1 MVLEKT
7 LESPL
12 EGKEIKPV
20 NLKGNQPWIFIGR
33 ADAEAPT
40 LWPPDGKSRLIGK
53 YPDVGKDWGQEEKG
67 ATEDEM
73 VGWHHQLNGHES
85 DLTPGDT
92 EGQGSL
98 WLCCRP
104 WGHKELDTTEWLNN
118 SNVCPPGW
126 NWIGSAVGTWLSW
139 ANQILPPEN
148 LWFMSRGFL
157 CVAWTEKVWT
167 ESWIMVSCREKQKQ
181 TETKSLWQKREE
193 SKRGTERN
201 RRECLRDSKV
211 KEK

>member
-1 MVLEKT
+1 MWQVDHKEGWVLKNRCFWTVALERT

-12 EGKEIKPV
+12 DCKEIKPV
-20 NLKGNQPWIFIGR
+20 NPKGNQPWIFIGR

-40 LWPPDGKSRLIGK
+40 LWPPDGKSCLIGK
-53 YPDVGKDWGQEEKG
+53 YPDVGEEWGQEEKG

-85 DLTPGDT
+85 DLIPGDS

-98 WLCCRP
+98 WVCCSP

-118 SNVCPPGW
+118 SNICPPGW

-148 LWFMSRGFL
+148 LWFMSSGFL
-157 CVAWTEKVWT
+157 CMAWTEEVWT
-167 ESWIMVSCREKQKQ
+167 WEVNNGLM
-181 TETKSLWQKREE
+181 
-193 SKRGTERN
+193 
-201 RRECLRDSKV
+201 
-211 KEK
+211 